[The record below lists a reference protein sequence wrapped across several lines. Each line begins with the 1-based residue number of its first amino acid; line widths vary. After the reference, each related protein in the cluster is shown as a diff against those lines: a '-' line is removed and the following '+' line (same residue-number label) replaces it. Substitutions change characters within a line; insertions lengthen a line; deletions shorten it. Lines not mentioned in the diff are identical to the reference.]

1 MSQAKSGGPE
11 KATFTDRMRV
21 VTRPLIDPVVTF
33 LAKYKISPDILTVL
47 GMLFHF
53 LFAWL
58 IATGEFTWAGV
69 AMLFMAPLDALD
81 GSLARK
87 LGRKQGGFGAYLDSV
102 LDRLAEVILFG
113 GFIYYYYTQGNDLM
127 LAVAYVAISGSLLVS
142 YSRGKAESLGYEAK
156 VGIGSRVER
165 YFLMILFLIIRQ
177 PQIALGILAV
187 ITYITVGQRM
197 YAVWQQWITALREEE
212 AEADRVAPEAK
223 QQ

>member
-1 MSQAKSGGPE
+1 MSQLDSKSSE
-11 KATFTDRMRV
+11 KQTFTDRMRV
-21 VTRPLIDPVVTF
+21 VTRPIIDPVVTF

-58 IATGEFTWAGV
+58 IASGEFTWAGV
-69 AMLFMAPLDALD
+69 AMLLLAPLDALD

-113 GFIYYYYTQGNDLM
+113 GFIYYYYSQGNDLM
-127 LAVAYVAISGSLLVS
+127 LAITYIAISGSLLVS

-165 YFLMILFLIIRQ
+165 YFLMIVFLIIRQ

-187 ITYITVGQRM
+187 ITYITVAQRM
-197 YAVWQQWITALREEE
+197 YTVWKQWITALRAEE
-212 AEADRVAPEAK
+212 AQAAQETEH
-223 QQ
+223 